1 MKKQNQFPIRIVL
14 MSVLSILLIDNA
26 IAQTIGKNF
35 IAIEAENTT
44 SELGLWKIIT
54 PTDSTYFS
62 LEGEVA
68 PVNETHLEFTGND
81 HNGGEANS
89 PLEYRFTCPKKG
101 EYRMVIRMH
110 QRLLG
115 LADDKCNDVY
125 VRLAGDFTSSS
136 ENYTTEDLK
145 KDMKFY
151 GRGTDTWGV
160 CYKGE
165 GGEYHKREA
174 IMYNLKKGKQ
184 YVFTMS
190 GRAQRTNIDYILF
203 YETSIPLTVKSF
215 VDLATNKDEKYRPQ
229 ALKKMVINAVDFN
242 KTSGIEGFES
252 ALIEKKKQTEI
263 LSVKVP
269 LATAAAQTVYKG
281 KSGKAVFKIN
291 TMLEKD
297 GEPTY
302 TLKVNGKEVGCVVNE
317 RIYGSSIADYT
328 IQNHVLN
335 RVAIPIEKGDLL
347 QVEFTNATNGFIPEG
362 ESTATARGRW
372 VSLEVC
378 TLK

>member
-1 MKKQNQFPIRIVL
+1 

-35 IAIEAENTT
+35 IVIEAENTT
-44 SELGLWKIIT
+44 SELGLWKLIT

-89 PLEYRFTCPKKG
+89 PLEYRFTCPKTG
-101 EYRMVIRMH
+101 EYRMVMRMH

-115 LADDKCNDVY
+115 LAEDKCNDVY
-125 VRLAGDFTSSS
+125 VRLAGEFTSASKAF
-136 ENYTTEDLK
+136 TTDDLK
-145 KDMKFY
+145 QDMKFY

-165 GGEYHKREA
+165 GGEHHKREA
-174 IMYNLKKGKQ
+174 IMYNLKKGQ
-184 YVFTMS
+184 EYVFTMS

-203 YETSIPLTVKSF
+203 FETSIPLIVKSF
-215 VDLATNKDEKYRPQ
+215 VDLATNNDEKYRPQ

-242 KTSGIEGFES
+242 KFSRIEGFES
-252 ALIEKKKQTEI
+252 ALIDKKKQAEI

-291 TMLEKD
+291 TMLEID
-297 GEPTY
+297 GEPKY
-302 TLKVNGKEVGCVVNE
+302 TLKVNGKEVGCVVND

-362 ESTATARGRW
+362 ESTATARARW
-372 VSLEVC
+372 VSLEIC
-378 TLK
+378 TMK